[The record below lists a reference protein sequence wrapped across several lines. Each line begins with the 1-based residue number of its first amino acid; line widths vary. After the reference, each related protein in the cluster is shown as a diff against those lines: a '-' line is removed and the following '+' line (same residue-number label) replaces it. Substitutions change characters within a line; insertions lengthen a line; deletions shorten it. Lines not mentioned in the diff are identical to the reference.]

1 MALAKYVYC
10 LQALEENHEGSEK
23 EFDLEESKE
32 ENNIADKKQGFI
44 KESLLKHASKLL
56 PQFQFLAKECHIQL
70 ANSFNISPPVKE
82 SSI

>member
-1 MALAKYVYC
+1 MVLAKYVYC

-32 ENNIADKKQGFI
+32 ENNIADKEQGFI
-44 KESLLKHASKLL
+44 KESLLKLASKLL

-70 ANSFNISPPVKE
+70 ANSFNISPPVKD